1 MEFKFHDVMESKYR
15 VDFFIVKTFDLA
27 KMQTRLN
34 QWITAQTLV
43 MYKTSIIGDSIL
55 FEVVRMK
62 GDE

>member
-15 VDFFIVKTFDLA
+15 VDFYIVTPIELV

-43 MYKTSIIGDSIL
+43 MYKTSIIGDDIL